1 MSKEDVKTNL
11 ERIYSTQREL
21 GSGLLPQP
29 SKKASIDL
37 SVPPPPLTPPPMTAV
52 GQGAGNGSNSLNNN
66 RVLVE
71 TGGNLSG
78 NKVDALSNNDID
90 PDNNRTIIYLCS
102 CFNAC

>member
-1 MSKEDVKTNL
+1 MSKEELKSQL
-11 ERIYSTQREL
+11 ERVYSKR
-21 GSGLLPQP
+21 
-29 SKKASIDL
+29 ASIDL

-66 RVLVE
+66 RVHVDS
-71 TGGNLSG
+71 GGNLSG

-90 PDNNRTIIYLCS
+90 PDNNRTIIYFCS